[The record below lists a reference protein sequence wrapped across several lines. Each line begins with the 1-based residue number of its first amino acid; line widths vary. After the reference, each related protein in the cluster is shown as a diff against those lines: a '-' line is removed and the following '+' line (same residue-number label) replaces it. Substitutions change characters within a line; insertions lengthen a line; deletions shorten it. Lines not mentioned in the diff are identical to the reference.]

1 MRFVPHA
8 TPFLIVAAICL
19 CSAAPAVLAQE
30 GKPVTELRYASS
42 LPQKST
48 SSAEQLKAIFLDCD
62 RQASAGLVDMGVA
75 AYCSLAYEELKRTV
89 FDGDFNRLMAWWR
102 AHRVAVTSSSR

>member
-8 TPFLIVAAICL
+8 TPSLIAAAICL
-19 CSAAPAVLAQE
+19 CFAAPAVLAQE
-30 GKPVTELRYASS
+30 GKPVTGS
-42 LPQKST
+42 LPQKSA

-62 RQASAGLVDMGVA
+62 RQASAGLLDMGVA
-75 AYCSLAYEELKRTV
+75 VYCSLAYEELKRSV

-102 AHRVAVTSSSR
+102 AHRAAVTSISQ